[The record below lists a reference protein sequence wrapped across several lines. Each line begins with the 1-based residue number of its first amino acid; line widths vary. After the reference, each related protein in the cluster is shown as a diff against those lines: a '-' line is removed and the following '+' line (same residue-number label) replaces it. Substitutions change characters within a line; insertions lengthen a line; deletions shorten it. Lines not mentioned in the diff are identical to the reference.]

1 MRLCLF
7 IAKHRQKNNRAISP
21 VNTALA
27 SKEDPLYIDTEG
39 VMSELAFCKL
49 INTYPYDIFNVEPR
63 SVAKG
68 EDNGDITFNG
78 FCIDVKVTKY
88 HTGKLIS
95 VSKNDAVNLIVMMI
109 GENGTYRLA
118 GGMLSDEMYK
128 DERYGL
134 PAGFSK
140 PCYWAN
146 QSDLIEPNQLIDM
159 LLA

>member
-7 IAKHRQKNNRAISP
+7 IAKHRQKNNRAVTPI
-21 VNTALA
+21 NTALA

-88 HTGKLIS
+88 QTGKLIS
-95 VSKNDAVNLIVMMI
+95 VSKNDAVSLIVMMI

-118 GGMLSDEMYK
+118 GGMLSDDMYT
-128 DERYGL
+128 DDRYGL

-146 QSDLIEPNQLIDM
+146 QGDLIEPNQLLDM